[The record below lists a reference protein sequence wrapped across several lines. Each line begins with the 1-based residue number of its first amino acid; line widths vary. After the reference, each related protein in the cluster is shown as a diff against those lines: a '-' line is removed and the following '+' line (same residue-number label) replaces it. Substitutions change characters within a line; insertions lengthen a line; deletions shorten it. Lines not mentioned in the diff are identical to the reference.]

1 MMKVYMDNAATT
13 ALSSEVLNA
22 MMPYLTDIYGNASSV
37 HSFGQDAKKG
47 VDKAREQVARAINA
61 AFVKLSLPAA
71 ERRRI
76 ILP

>member
-47 VDKAREQVARAINA
+47 VDKAREQVARAIMPLLM
-61 AFVKLSLPAA
+61 KLSLPAA

>member
-47 VDKAREQVARAINA
+47 VDKQGSR
-61 AFVKLSLPAA
+61 LPGQ
-71 ERRRI
+71 
-76 ILP
+76 